1 MNNLARDL
9 TVYVL
14 VRTDIPSMNPGKAM
28 AQVHHAGVQMMAL
41 HNQHQLVKDYIEQG
55 TNGGA
60 VGFNTTIILAANESQ
75 IEATMNRLHLLTS
88 AHFNFIGNRVIDP
101 SYPFLVDREVWG
113 WMHHIV
119 PGIAD
124 ITHDCNDGMMLVTRS
139 ELTCAW
145 FLGDRNIPEFK
156 NLFDGLDLHE

>member
-1 MNNLARDL
+1 MNDITRDL
-9 TVYVL
+9 AVYVL

-55 TNGGA
+55 VNAGA
-60 VGFNTTIILAANESQ
+60 MGFNTTITLAATKPQ
-75 IEATMNRLHLLTS
+75 IEETMNRLDLLMG
-88 AHFNFIGNRVIDP
+88 ANFNVIGQRVIDP
-101 SYPFLVDREVWG
+101 SYPFLVDREVWE
-113 WMHHIV
+113 WMIHIV
-119 PGIAD
+119 PGVAD
-124 ITHDCNDGMMLVTRS
+124 LTHNANNGMMLVTRS

-156 NLFDGLDLHE
+156 NLFDGLELHA